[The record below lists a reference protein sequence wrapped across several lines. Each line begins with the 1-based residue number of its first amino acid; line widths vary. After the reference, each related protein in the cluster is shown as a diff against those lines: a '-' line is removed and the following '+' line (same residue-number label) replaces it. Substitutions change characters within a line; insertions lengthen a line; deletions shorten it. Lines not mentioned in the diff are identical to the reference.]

1 LENDMTR
8 IAIRSLPTTAVAF
21 LITLAL
27 AATAVLLA
35 GSALI
40 GSDDAGATWNRNK
53 PGATWN
59 GVEAGA
65 TWNSPPKHGAT
76 WN

>member
-1 LENDMTR
+1 MTR
-8 IAIRSLPTTAVAF
+8 TAIRSLPTTAVAF
-21 LITLAL
+21 LIALAL
-27 AATAVLLA
+27 AATAVLVA
-35 GSALI
+35 GIGLT

-65 TWNSPPKHGAT
+65 TWNAKPKHGAT

>member
-1 LENDMTR
+1 MTR
-8 IAIRSLPTTAVAF
+8 TAIRTLPITAAAF
-21 LITLAL
+21 LIALAL
-27 AATAVLLA
+27 AVTAVLAA
-35 GSALI
+35 GYGIA

-65 TWNSPPKHGAT
+65 TWNSKTNRGAT

>member
-1 LENDMTR
+1 MTR
-8 IAIRSLPTTAVAF
+8 TATRSLPSTAVAF
-21 LITLAL
+21 LIALAL
-27 AATAVLLA
+27 AATAILVA
-35 GSALI
+35 GSGLL
-40 GSDDAGATWNRNK
+40 GSDSAGATWNRNK

-65 TWNSPPKHGAT
+65 TGNSRSAHGAT